1 MEKNAL
7 ETMRLETYQQN
18 HHERNREKTDRWYYE
33 ENKEILQKWL
43 VIDTRHSL
51 KKKLEKKKTKSKRVW
66 KKYRKIMS
74 EEDKQRKKEYMKD

>member
-51 KKKLEKKKTKSKRVW
+51 KKKLEKQKQKVKEYGKNTEKLSPKKTNKE
-66 KKYRKIMS
+66 RKNT
-74 EEDKQRKKEYMKD
+74 